1 MPFVIRPYLPAD
13 QTIITSI
20 LRAIWADDEGAIQ
33 YFGAAED
40 FTGQT
45 AFRRTVVAEASSQ
58 EGARILGFGMVGVSS
73 YHPSFAYL
81 KIIIDPSHQ
90 RRGIGSALYT
100 HLVKLLEAQ
109 ISLPIKTATYEHQ
122 EHALAFLQHRG
133 FHEWMRTYLPVLEL
147 ARFDPLPLTESRARV
162 AARGYHICSMTD
174 LAEDP
179 RRNEKLADVHYQI
192 YASIHPDN
200 PPSAALY
207 EQRFQAFLGDNVL
220 PEAMYVALRG
230 ADYVA
235 VASLRTSY
243 QPTTLEQGLFGALPA
258 YQADGLDLMLALI
271 FLEIE
276 YAKKQH
282 IQRIAAEIDDVDTLG
297 MALLKRLPFQSGLAW
312 VTLVKG

>member
-1 MPFVIRPYLPAD
+1 MPFVIRTYLPAD
-13 QTIITSI
+13 RIALSHI
-20 LRAIWADDEGAIQ
+20 LRATWDDEGAIG

-40 FTGQT
+40 FTSQVS
-45 AFRRTVVAEASSQ
+45 FRRTVVAEASGQ

-73 YHPSFAYL
+73 YHPNFAYL
-81 KIIIDPSHQ
+81 KIIVDPSYQ
-90 RRGIGSALYT
+90 RRGIGSALYA
-100 HLVKLLEAQ
+100 HLVKLLEART
-109 ISLPIKTATYEHQ
+109 SLPIKTATYEDQ
-122 EHALAFLQHRG
+122 EHALAFLHHRG
-133 FHEWMRTYLPVLEL
+133 FHEWMRTYLPILEL
-147 ARFDPLPLTESRARV
+147 ARFDPLPLTEARARV
-162 AARGYHICSMTD
+162 AARGYQVYSMAD

-230 ADYVA
+230 EEYMAI
-235 VASLRTSY
+235 ASLRTSA
-243 QPTTLEQGLFGALPA
+243 QSATLEQGLFGVLLAC
-258 YQADGLDLMLALI
+258 QADGLDLMLALI

-282 IQRIAAEIDDVDTLG
+282 IQRIAAEIDDRDTLG
-297 MALLKRLPFQSGLAW
+297 MALLQRLPFQSGPAW